1 MRCGLPTQ
9 DPATD
14 AMLTRTPRNIELR
27 RGGCLADL
35 PASVARPAG
44 CDERQRV
51 TSALPIPL
59 LRDSDR

>member
-1 MRCGLPTQ
+1 
-9 DPATD
+9 
-14 AMLTRTPRNIELR
+14 MLTRTPRNIEQR
-27 RGGCLADL
+27 CGGCLADL
-35 PASVARPAG
+35 PGSVARPAG